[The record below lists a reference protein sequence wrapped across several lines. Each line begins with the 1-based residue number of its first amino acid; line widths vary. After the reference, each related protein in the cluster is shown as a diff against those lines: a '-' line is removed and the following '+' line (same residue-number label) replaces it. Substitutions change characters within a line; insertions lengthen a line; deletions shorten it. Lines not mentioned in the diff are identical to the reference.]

1 MCVFFFVSSHSTHT
15 HTQPGVIP
23 WWLELEAQA
32 QNKAAAK
39 QSLPSATSLDNGG
52 TVLGAGIETSCAGMV
67 FHSFPGPEVR
77 FDRVAETVS
86 IRFVFWCV
94 LRTD

>member
-1 MCVFFFVSSHSTHT
+1 MVVGIRSTSTKQSSS
-15 HTQPGVIP
+15 
-23 WWLELEAQA
+23 
-32 QNKAAAK
+32 K